1 MPGRRPEVLL
11 VSLRSSQ
18 SPGTVELIT
27 CNAWKGFLR
36 RVRFA
41 HHVMM
46 VSVMMMVVVRLLD
59 TTYAMMPATVR
70 VSGRGVVR
78 RWAAPEKQNL

>member
-27 CNAWKGFLR
+27 GGFLR

-41 HHVMM
+41 HQVMV
-46 VSVMMMVVVRLLD
+46 VSVMVMMVVRLLD
-59 TTYAMMPATVR
+59 TPYAMKPATVR
-70 VSGRGVVR
+70 VSGRGIVR
-78 RWAAPEKQNL
+78 RWTAPEK